1 MCLSNFVAN
10 QKSKFDFVRNLI
22 SRLFESFCSIVGCF
36 LVKMSF
42 EGPWS
47 VQSKYIAWLELGII
61 NLIFRT

>member
-42 EGPWS
+42 EG
-47 VQSKYIAWLELGII
+47 LGPF
-61 NLIFRT
+61 NRNTLPGWN